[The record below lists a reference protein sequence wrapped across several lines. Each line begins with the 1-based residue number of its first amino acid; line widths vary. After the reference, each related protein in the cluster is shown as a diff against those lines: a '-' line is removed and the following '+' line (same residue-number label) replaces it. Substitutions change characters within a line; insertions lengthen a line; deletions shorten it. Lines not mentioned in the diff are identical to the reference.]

1 LGSVEKFRLAIF
13 GFGATPFEALR
24 VSFILV
30 VIANFI
36 LAVLSSIISGR
47 HCERNEVER
56 SNPLNL
62 TLSLLR
68 SSVGAFPQEIAFLRF
83 TQDRLLN
90 DGFKALTSHVSRFT
104 AHVLSTSGTP
114 AGSSAS
120 ALLF

>member
-68 SSVGAFPQEIAFLRF
+68 SSVGAFPQEIAFLPF

-90 DGFKALTSHVSRFT
+90 DGFNAHAHVSRFT